1 MKTWKTCVMTLMT
14 CTALAMPAYA
24 DLSAQPKVAA
34 TQAALRDLWSGHVF
48 WVRNVVV
55 ASIGHDAAAEAAAE
69 KQVVANARQ
78 IADAIGPFYG
88 KPASD
93 KLFGLLAG
101 HYGAVKTYLAASEKH
116 DAKAQEAAMQGL
128 VANADEITAFLSGAN
143 PYLPKDALR
152 GLLLG
157 HGGHHAQQIQQL
169 LDHQYGDEAATWEH
183 MRTHMN
189 VIADAL
195 GDALA
200 KQFPQKFQ

>member
-1 MKTWKTCVMTLMT
+1 MKTWKMGVMAMLTCGVLT
-14 CTALAMPAYA
+14 MPAYA

-34 TQAALRDLWSGHVF
+34 TQAALRDLWLGHVF

-55 ASIGHDAAAEAAAE
+55 ASIGHDAAAESAAE

-101 HYGAVKTYLAASEKH
+101 HYGAVKTYLAASEKR
-116 DAKAQEAAMQGL
+116 DSKAQDAAMQGL
-128 VANADEITAFLSGAN
+128 VANADEIAAFLNGAN
-143 PYLPKDALR
+143 PYLPKDTVR
-152 GLLLG
+152 SLLLG